1 MNWWNNFVSWLT
13 AVSNQPVVFGAV
25 VLVVAIIVASVLSA
39 WISRGAI
46 RGLLDQRDR
55 ELKSAVISSLVD
67 AATEASVWN
76 SLTPQEQV
84 MADRA
89 VGHADIQ
96 LRLLPIRGAG
106 IAANW
111 AAHQLADLKRTSAT
125 FGYQLEPAVFEFR
138 DRLVEWQ
145 NKPARA
151 RKIFQGDLDRWK
163 LQNTSSEKSLLA
175 EQDAWVAQQ
184 HHDDFTRLE
193 SESAASPRPLEA
205 PHDVEHSTPVQINAQ
220 RANAGQGYAEQ
231 PHAEAPYAEAP
242 YAEQPYAEQPYA
254 GAPNAEPANAEQA
267 TRAPTSYAPLGY
279 TPTTP
284 STETQRLLD
293 DVEALEVRPPEPFT
307 RTAPVSTS

>member
-1 MNWWNNFVSWLT
+1 MWWNNFVSWLI

-46 RGLLDQRDR
+46 RGLLNQRDR
-55 ELKSAVISSLVD
+55 ELKSAVISALVD

-96 LRLLPIRGAG
+96 LRLLPIKGAG

-111 AAHQLADLKRTSAT
+111 AAHQLGDLKRTSAT
-125 FGYQLEPAVFEFR
+125 FGYQLEPAVVEFR

-145 NKPARA
+145 NRPSRA
-151 RKIFQGDLDRWK
+151 RKIFQADLDRWK

-193 SESAASPRPLEA
+193 SEYASAPRTPDRTPQDLVSA
-205 PHDVEHSTPVQINAQ
+205 TAAQDHAAHDIAAQ
-220 RANAGQGYAEQ
+220 GS
-231 PHAEAPYAEAP
+231 
-242 YAEQPYAEQPYA
+242 
-254 GAPNAEPANAEQA
+254 
-267 TRAPTSYAPLGY
+267 RAPISYAPLGY
-279 TPTTP
+279 APAAP
-284 STETQRLLD
+284 GAETQRLLD
-293 DVEALEVRPPEPFT
+293 DVQALEVRPFEPVAGT
-307 RTAPVSTS
+307 EPLGGAEPLSGAEPLGGAEASNGAEATTGTGPVPTS

>member
-25 VLVVAIIVASVLSA
+25 VLVVAIIVAGVLSA

-205 PHDVEHSTPVQINAQ
+205 PHDVELNTAAQINAQ
-220 RANAGQGYAEQ
+220 QASAGQGNAQ
-231 PHAEAPYAEAP
+231 S
-242 YAEQPYAEQPYA
+242 YAEQPYAEQPYVE
-254 GAPNAEPANAEQA
+254 APYAEPANAEQA
-267 TRAPTSYAPLGY
+267 TRAPISYAPLGY
-279 TPTTP
+279 TPATP

-307 RTAPVSTS
+307 RTGPVSTS

>member
-1 MNWWNNFVSWLT
+1 MQWWNNFVSWLM

-55 ELKSAVISSLVD
+55 ELKSAVIGTLVD

-84 MADRA
+84 LSDRA

-145 NKPARA
+145 NRPARA
-151 RKIFQGDLDRWK
+151 RRIFQGDLDRWK
-163 LQNTSSEKSLLA
+163 LQNTTSEKSLIA

-193 SESAASPRPLEA
+193 SESSAAPRPLEPTPRIVASNAVPSSAVASSA
-205 PHDVEHSTPVQINAQ
+205 PAQ
-220 RANAGQGYAEQ
+220 GQAE
-231 PHAEAPYAEAP
+231 P
-242 YAEQPYAEQPYA
+242 YAEQTH
-254 GAPNAEPANAEQA
+254 AEPAAGQGN
-267 TRAPTSYAPLGY
+267 RAPASFAPLGY
-279 TPTTP
+279 TPATP

-293 DVEALEVRPPEPFT
+293 DVEALEVRPPEPSET
-307 RTAPVSTS
+307 TAPVTTT